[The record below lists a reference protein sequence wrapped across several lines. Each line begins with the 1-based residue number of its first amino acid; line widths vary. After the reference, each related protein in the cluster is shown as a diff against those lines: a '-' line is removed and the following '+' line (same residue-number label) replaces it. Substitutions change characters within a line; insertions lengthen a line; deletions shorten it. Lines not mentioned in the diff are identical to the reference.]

1 MPAFTGSV
9 NPKLSYKSLVNM
21 GQKARKHWAHAFM
34 WMLVW
39 FLPLKMLLQT
49 RQKHLTMATSPP
61 SGSNHWGGAR
71 EFRSFQ
77 NWIAVLRAGSR
88 EQSTVHCKVQIHILK
103 VLTSIWVVPGPLCLQ
118 RLCGSMDGQFR
129 GVWQRRSWSP
139 YSNGSHTYLL
149 DTSEFLLT
157 TVCPHLC
164 TPYLEF
170 LRAQSLVQRCIL
182 SICYPWVI

>member
-139 YSNGSHTYLL
+139 YSNGLL
-149 DTSEFLLT
+149 K
-157 TVCPHLC
+157 
-164 TPYLEF
+164 
-170 LRAQSLVQRCIL
+170 
-182 SICYPWVI
+182 